1 MYEGI
6 ISLDEKLR
14 DSIFNIMVNKS
25 LTVSVAESCTG
36 GILSAFF
43 TSGSGA
49 SNFFRGGLVAYSNQ
63 SKIDLL
69 NIDPILLEECGV
81 VSKSVVEQ
89 MAQSV
94 RKKYNTD
101 YGLATTGYVELSNS
115 MLKEPKTH
123 LHAWIS
129 ISHSK
134 QIISKYL
141 TLSKNRTDNMTD
153 VAHLLLNQFRKE
165 II

>member
-1 MYEGI
+1 
-6 ISLDEKLR
+6 
-14 DSIFNIMVNKS
+14 
-25 LTVSVAESCTG
+25 
-36 GILSAFF
+36 
-43 TSGSGA
+43 
-49 SNFFRGGLVAYSNQ
+49 
-63 SKIDLL
+63 
-69 NIDPILLEECGV
+69 
-81 VSKSVVEQ
+81 
-89 MAQSV
+89 MAKSV

-115 MLKEPKTH
+115 MLKESKND
-123 LHAWIS
+123 LHAWVS